1 MWGRCQGAAYS
12 VSIFGTS
19 EGGGWINGTSVGL
32 DPEKRILGSPSTWLM
47 KRSVCMESSTLK
59 LGGRVLEVPCR
70 AHEVKKPIFGTV
82 WGWGG

>member
-19 EGGGWINGTSVGL
+19 EGGGGWINRNSVGL

-47 KRSVCMESSTLK
+47 KRSVGMEFSTLK
-59 LGGRVLEVPCR
+59 
-70 AHEVKKPIFGTV
+70 
-82 WGWGG
+82 